1 MITIKIGGSVVD
13 DLHPSVVTDI
23 KKLVDKLPERTK
35 ATGEGIV
42 LVHGGGKEVTK
53 VTKQLGKEPRFVV
66 SPGGVKSR
74 YTDLET
80 AEIFTMVMSGRI
92 NKTIVR
98 MLQKNGINAV
108 GLSGID
114 GKIIQ
119 ADRKKKL
126 IIMNEKGR
134 KQAIDGG
141 YTGKITQVNESLI
154 ETLLEQRYV
163 PVISPVAISEDSEFL
178 NVDGDRA
185 AANIA
190 GKIGMIARMHLPDNK
205 IIFLT
210 NVDGLL
216 MDEKLV
222 DTLTLAK
229 AKEIL
234 PQIGFGMEKKILAAT
249 EALDMGVPEAIIANG
264 QRENP
269 ISSAIAHNHCTVIK
283 NE

>member
-1 MITIKIGGSVVD
+1 MITIKIGGSVVN
-13 DLHPSVVTDI
+13 DLHPSVVADI
-23 KKLVDKLPERTK
+23 KKVSDHEET
-35 ATGEGIV
+35 II
-42 LVHGGGKEVTK
+42 VHGGGKEVTK
-53 VTKQLGKEPRFVV
+53 VTKQLGKEPKFVV

-80 AEIFTMVMSGRI
+80 AEIFTMVMSGKI

-98 MLQKNGINAV
+98 MLQKNNIDAV

-119 ADRKKKL
+119 AERKKKL

-141 YTGKITQVNESLI
+141 YTGKITQVNVHLI
-154 ETLLEQRYV
+154 KSLLELGHL
-163 PVISPVAISEDSEFL
+163 PVISPVAISEEYDFL

-190 GKIGMIARMHLPDNK
+190 GRIRKTFSDASFVKNDKIL
-205 IIFLT
+205 FLT

-249 EALDMGVPEAIIANG
+249 EALEMGVTEAIIANG

>member
-13 DLHPSVVTDI
+13 DLHPSVVADI
-23 KKLVDKLPERTK
+23 KKLVDKLPENPK
-35 ATGEGIV
+35 STGQGIV

-53 VTKQLGKEPRFVV
+53 VTEQLGKEPKFVV

-126 IIMNEKGR
+126 IIMNEKDESR
-134 KQAIDGG
+134 QLMADI
-141 YTGKITQVNESLI
+141 QVKSHKL
-154 ETLLEQRYV
+154 
-163 PVISPVAISEDSEFL
+163 
-178 NVDGDRA
+178 
-185 AANIA
+185 
-190 GKIGMIARMHLPDNK
+190 MHL
-205 IIFLT
+205 
-210 NVDGLL
+210 
-216 MDEKLV
+216 
-222 DTLTLAK
+222 
-229 AKEIL
+229 
-234 PQIGFGMEKKILAAT
+234 
-249 EALDMGVPEAIIANG
+249 
-264 QRENP
+264 
-269 ISSAIAHNHCTVIK
+269 
-283 NE
+283 

>member
-13 DLHPSVVTDI
+13 DLHPSVVADI
-23 KKLVDKLPERTK
+23 KKVVGQE
-35 ATGEGIV
+35 EVI

-53 VTKQLGKEPRFVV
+53 VTEQLGKKPRFVV

-92 NKTIVR
+92 NKTIVK

-163 PVISPVAISEDSEFL
+163 PVISPVAISEEFDLL

-216 MDEKLV
+216 IDEKLV

-249 EALDMGVPEAIIANG
+249 EALEMGVTEAIIANG

>member
-13 DLHPSVVTDI
+13 DLHPSVVADI

-92 NKTIVR
+92 NKTIVK

-249 EALDMGVPEAIIANG
+249 EALDMGVTEAIIANG

-269 ISSAIAHNHCTVIK
+269 ISSAITHNHCTVIK
-283 NE
+283 DE

>member
-13 DLHPSVVTDI
+13 DLHPSVVADI
-23 KKLVDKLPERTK
+23 KKVVER
-35 ATGEGIV
+35 EEVI

-53 VTKQLGKEPRFVV
+53 VTEQLGKEPRFVV

-92 NKTIVR
+92 NKTIVK

-249 EALDMGVPEAIIANG
+249 EALEMGVTEAIIANG

-269 ISSAIAHNHCTVIK
+269 ISSAITHNHCTVIK
-283 NE
+283 DE